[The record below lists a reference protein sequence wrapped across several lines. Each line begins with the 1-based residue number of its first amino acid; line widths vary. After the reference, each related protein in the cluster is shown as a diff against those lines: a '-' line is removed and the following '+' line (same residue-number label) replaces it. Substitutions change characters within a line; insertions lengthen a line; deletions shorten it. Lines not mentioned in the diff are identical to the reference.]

1 MGVLFAWMM
10 RRNIRQGEKIFVNTL
25 AQLTRADIPGPI
37 LKPILGWRGLV
48 IDFTRDSAG
57 FLQRLHEQFGPIA
70 QVGQG
75 KMSITFTFHPDYT
88 RQILSNPNL
97 FYSFGL
103 EDIPFPFSALDSLQ
117 AITTAISLLNGD
129 LHKQHRRLM
138 APAFHNSLLPV
149 YVEQIIDLVD
159 RFFSDWKVGDVVDL
173 YQAMDLF
180 TVSLAMEIFVGMKA
194 DAEGQ
199 RFAQLFENVLD
210 GFFSPATILLPY
222 DLPGLPYHRLKLAG
236 AELESS
242 LRDLIHR
249 RREKGLG
256 GTDSLTLFLQAH
268 DVDGTML
275 TDNEVIGETVAVFR
289 GGSKTS
295 ASALAW
301 TIFLLAQHPGILA
314 HLSDEL
320 AATLRGA
327 PPTFEQLRELPLLD
341 GVIKEGLRL
350 IPPVSWGI
358 RHSTEAFELGPY
370 FLDKGSA
377 VIYSSFVT
385 HRMPEI
391 YKNPYKFDPY
401 RWGEIK
407 PSPYEYFPFNA
418 GPRRCLGAEFAMLEL
433 KITLAML
440 LQRFRFDLLPN
451 QRIDRVGLTGSVP
464 KRGIKVKLVKPDGNF
479 VKAPVRGDIHKLVN
493 LT

>member
-1 MGVLFAWMM
+1 MSV
-10 RRNIRQGEKIFVNTL
+10 
-25 AQLTRADIPGPI
+25 LTRADIPGPA
-37 LKPILGWRGLV
+37 LKPILGWRELV

-57 FLQRLHEQFGPIA
+57 FLQRLHEQFGYIA
-70 QVGQG
+70 QVGQDR
-75 KMSITFTFHPDYT
+75 MAITFTFHPEYT

-138 APAFHNSLLPV
+138 APAFHNSMLPV
-149 YVEQIIDLVD
+149 YVDQIIDLVD
-159 RFFSDWKVGDVVDL
+159 RFFSGWKVGDVIDL

-180 TVSLAMEIFVGMKA
+180 TVSLAMEIFVGMQA
-194 DAEGQ
+194 DEEGQ
-199 RFAQLFENVLD
+199 RFARLFENVLN

-242 LRDLIHR
+242 LRDLIRR

-295 ASALAW
+295 ASALTW
-301 TIFLLAQHPGILA
+301 TIFLLTQHPEILA

-320 AATLRGA
+320 AATLQGA
-327 PPTFEQLRELPLLD
+327 PPTFERLREMSLLD
-341 GVIKEGLRL
+341 SVIKESLRL

-358 RHSTEAFELGPY
+358 RYSTDAFELGPY
-370 FLDKGSA
+370 HLGKGSA

-391 YKNPYKFDPY
+391 YKDPYKFDPY
-401 RWGEIK
+401 RWEEIK

-440 LQRFRFDLLPN
+440 LQQFRFDLLPN
-451 QRIDRVGLTGSVP
+451 QRVDRVGLTGSVP
-464 KRGIKVKLVKPDGNF
+464 KHGIKVKLGKPNGNF
-479 VKAPVRGDIHKLVN
+479 VKVPVRGNIHKLV
-493 LT
+493 LLK